1 MNPPGR
7 RNALDIKTIHRCD
20 PGFYVKCWAAL
31 AGRLAIVLVL
41 GFSLTAC
48 GGAPGFLSSDD
59 GSACASA
66 LEGVPEATGVFVEPD
81 DGRDPV
87 LEEFQA
93 ARCGIDVSVY
103 LLTDEAVIDELI
115 AAARRG
121 IGVRV
126 MLEQHPF
133 GGGGGQE
140 EVEAELKAGGVEVR
154 WSGSDIRF
162 SHAKYVVVDRQ
173 VALILNQNLTNA
185 SFEGNREFGSITTQR
200 DAVEQ
205 AQAIF
210 DADWA
215 GEPIRDIEGPLIV
228 SPTTS
233 RSRYLALIGGARDGV
248 DFYAEVI
255 RDPEIIAA
263 LAAAEERG
271 VDVRLIVDGSP
282 DEDQQETAAQLDER
296 GVEIRLATGL
306 YIHAKLMVIDGA
318 SVIVGSQN
326 FTATSLDDNRELAIL
341 LRDPLLV
348 ERCVSVFE
356 RDWVRAEPGGAVDG

>member
-1 MNPPGR
+1 MNVVPASLG
-7 RNALDIKTIHRCD
+7 
-20 PGFYVKCWAAL
+20 GGSSL
-31 AGRLAIVLVL
+31 AGRLAVSAGRIALVVVL
-41 GFSLTAC
+41 GFVLSAC
-48 GGAPGFLSSDD
+48 GGAPDIFSSSDD
-59 GSACASA
+59 GSQCQSSLA
-66 LEGVPEATGVFVEPD
+66 GVPEATGVFVEPD

-87 LEEFQA
+87 LDELRA

-103 LLTDEAVIDELI
+103 LLTDEPVIDELI

-121 IGVRV
+121 IQVRV

-140 EVEAELKAGGVEVR
+140 EVEAQLRAGGVEVR

-162 SHAKYVVVDRQ
+162 SHAKYLVIDRQ

-185 SFEGNREFGSITTQR
+185 SFEGNREFGAITTQR

-205 AQAIF
+205 AQEIF

-215 GEPIRDIEGPLIV
+215 VEPIRDIDGPLIV

-233 RSRYLALIGGARDGV
+233 RSRYLDLIGSARDGI

-263 LAAAEERG
+263 LGAAEDRG
-271 VDVRLIVDGSP
+271 VDVRLIVNGRL
-282 DEDQQETAAQLDER
+282 DENQQDAAAQLDRR
-296 GVEIRLATGL
+296 GIEIRLATGL
-306 YIHAKLMVIDGA
+306 YIHAKVMVIDGA
-318 SVIVGSQN
+318 MAIVGSQN
-326 FTATSLDDNRELAIL
+326 FTATSLDDNRELAML

-356 RDWVRAEPGGAVDG
+356 RDWLRAEPGGAVDD

>member
-1 MNPPGR
+1 MVPAR
-7 RNALDIKTIHRCD
+7 LRNER
-20 PGFYVKCWAAL
+20 AL
-31 AGRLAIVLVL
+31 AKRLRDCVGRITLVIVL
-41 GFSLTAC
+41 GFVLSAC
-48 GGAPGFLSSDD
+48 GGTVDLVPSSDD
-59 GSACASA
+59 GPGCHAS
-66 LEGVPEATGVFVEPD
+66 LGGVPEATGVFVEPD
-81 DGRDPV
+81 DGREPV
-87 LEEFQA
+87 LEELQA

-103 LLTDEAVIDELI
+103 LLTDEPVIDELI

-121 IGVRV
+121 IQVRV

-140 EVEAELKAGGVEVR
+140 EVEAQLKAGGVEVR
-154 WSGSDIRF
+154 WSGSDVRF
-162 SHAKYVVVDRQ
+162 SHAKYVVVDRR

-185 SFEGNREFGSITTQR
+185 SFERNREFGSITTQG
-200 DAVEQ
+200 DAVQQ
-205 AQAIF
+205 AQEIF
-210 DADWA
+210 DSDWA
-215 GEPIRDIEGPLIV
+215 GQPIRDIDGPLIV

-233 RSRYLALIGGARDGV
+233 RSRYLDLIGSARGAI

-263 LAAAEERG
+263 LAAAEGRG
-271 VDVRLIVDGSP
+271 VEVRLIVNGAL
-282 DEDQQETAAQLDER
+282 DENQQEAAAQLDRR

-306 YIHAKLMVIDGA
+306 YIHAKVMVIDGA
-318 SVIVGSQN
+318 MAVVGSQN

-356 RDWVRAEPGGAVDG
+356 RDWLRAEPAGAVAD

>member
-1 MNPPGR
+1 M
-7 RNALDIKTIHRCD
+7 DIAPAPRSSKRCSAKLSIAHA
-20 PGFYVKCWAAL
+20 P
-31 AGRLAIVLVL
+31 RLALVIVLGCVL
-41 GFSLTAC
+41 SAC
-48 GGAPGFLSSDD
+48 GGAPDLLSSSDD
-59 GSACASA
+59 GPDCTST
-66 LEGVPEATGVFVEPD
+66 LGVAPEATGVFVEPD

-87 LEEFQA
+87 LDELQA
-93 ARCGIDVSVY
+93 ARCGIDVSIY
-103 LLTDEAVIDELI
+103 LLTDEIVIDELI
-115 AAARRG
+115 ASARRG
-121 IGVRV
+121 IQVRV
-126 MLEQHPF
+126 MLEEHPF

-140 EVEAELKAGGVEVR
+140 EVEAQLKAGGVEVR

-185 SFEGNREFGSITTQR
+185 SFEGNREFGSITTER
-200 DAVEQ
+200 EAVLQ
-205 AQAIF
+205 AQEIF

-215 GEPIRDIEGPLIV
+215 GEPIRDIDGPLIV

-233 RSRYLALIGGARDGV
+233 RSRYLDLIGGGRERI

-263 LAAAEERG
+263 LAAAEARG
-271 VDVRLIVDGSP
+271 VDVRLIVDGTL

-306 YIHAKLMVIDGA
+306 YIHAKIMVIDGA

-326 FTATSLDDNRELAIL
+326 FTTTSLDDNRELAML
-341 LRDPLLV
+341 VRDPLLV

-356 RDWVRAEPGGAVDG
+356 RDWIRAEPGGAVDE